1 MEIFIVHILEKAGR
15 KESRLNMVNWTMRGK
30 RRRYNKR
37 EAMGQE
43 RLSVLVYRGQVKI
56 RVGRWEEDVQIR

>member
-1 MEIFIVHILEKAGR
+1 
-15 KESRLNMVNWTMRGK
+15 MVNWTMRGK

-43 RLSVLVYRGQVKI
+43 RLSVLVYRGQVKS
-56 RVGRWEEDVQIR
+56 RVGRWVEDVQSR

>member
-1 MEIFIVHILEKAGR
+1 MEIFIVHILEKAER

-43 RLSVLVYRGQVKI
+43 RLSVLVYRGQVKS
-56 RVGRWEEDVQIR
+56 RVGRWEEDVQSR